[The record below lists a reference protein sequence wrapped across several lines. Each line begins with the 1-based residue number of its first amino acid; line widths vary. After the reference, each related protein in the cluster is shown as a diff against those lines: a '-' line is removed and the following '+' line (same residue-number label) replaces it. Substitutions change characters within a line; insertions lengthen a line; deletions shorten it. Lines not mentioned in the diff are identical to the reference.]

1 MINCVP
7 IIKKIRSI
15 ELLMGEDQGVNGTIK
30 ADIVRR
36 RLLNSGTPIELED
49 ERELTVYSELRF

>member
-1 MINCVP
+1 
-7 IIKKIRSI
+7 
-15 ELLMGEDQGVNGTIK
+15 MGEDQGVNGTIK
-30 ADIVRR
+30 ADVVRR